1 MFQSLFDSS
10 TIPLLQKVAAFTE
23 RRNEV
28 LAGNVAN
35 ISTPHYKTRDLPVA
49 EFQQALREAVAR
61 RREQGQTS
69 GAGWSFNT
77 AQPASVSELFPAQLL
92 QATES
97 AARGIT
103 FQDGNDRNVEFE
115 MMEMTKNSL
124 LQNMAIELMT
134 TQMNRLQAV
143 ISERP

>member
-10 TIPLLQKVAAFTE
+10 TIPLLQQVAAFTE

-35 ISTPHYKTRDLPVA
+35 ISTPSYKMRDLPVA
-49 EFQQALREAVAR
+49 EFQKSLREAVAR
-61 RREQGQTS
+61 RS
-69 GAGWSFNT
+69 DS
-77 AQPASVSELFPAQLL
+77 AQPA
-92 QATES
+92 QANWSFASS
-97 AARGIT
+97 AAPGSTADVFPRGLLHAAPQPRGIT
-103 FQDGNDRNVEFE
+103 FHDGNDRNIEFE

-124 LQNMAIELMT
+124 LQNTAIELLT
-134 TQMNRLQAV
+134 AQMNRLQAV